1 MYSWEITEFLK
12 QRNYEISAYE
22 YSIMLD
28 GSTQIVRVKYNAYSN
43 SFDMWD
49 RDGMYWNYK
58 VYLKNN

>member
-22 YSIMLD
+22 YSKMLD
-28 GSTQIVRVKYNAYSN
+28 GSTQIVRVKYNVYSN

-58 VYLKNN
+58 VFLTNN